1 MASLDLDKSASAA
14 PPPIPSPPGG
24 GDDGEVET
32 NIPARMDRLPWSR
45 WHWLVVFALGITWL
59 LDGLEVTIVGA
70 IATVLKDKQ
79 TLGLSGTQIGLAGSV
94 YVAGNVVGALGFGY
108 LTDRLGRKRLFTW
121 TLLLYLAATIATAF
135 SWSPAAFF
143 VFRFLTGA
151 GIGGE
156 YTAVNSATEEL
167 NPARVRGTVE
177 LAINGSWW
185 LGTAIGAL
193 ASVVLLNPKIF
204 AADVGWRVAFGM
216 GAILGVAVLAVR
228 RLLPESPR
236 WLMTHGRVE
245 EAEGVVDDIE
255 HQVAASTEG
264 DLPDPGGEQIVVRP
278 RERTPM
284 SEVFDVVFRQNGKRT
299 VLGLALMI
307 GQTFLYNAVFFTF
320 AITLTT
326 FFKVGNSAVGW
337 YLLIFAVGNFLGP
350 LTIGRLFDVIGRR
363 PTIAGTYAIAAVGT
377 ALVGFLFARHA
388 FGPVGLTAALGAV
401 FFFASAGA
409 SAGYLTVSEVFPLEV
424 RANAI
429 AFFYAVGSGLGGIA
443 GPILFGALVQSGDR
457 NELLIGYVIGGVL
470 MLGGAIA
477 ELTLGVDAEQRS
489 LEDVATPL
497 SASP

>member
-1 MASLDLDKSASAA
+1 
-14 PPPIPSPPGG
+14 
-24 GDDGEVET
+24 
-32 NIPARMDRLPWSR
+32 MDRLPWSR

-70 IATVLKDKQ
+70 IATVLENKH
-79 TLGLSGTQIGLAGSV
+79 TLSMSSSQVGVAGGI
-94 YVAGNVVGALGFGY
+94 YVAGNVVGALVFGY
-108 LTDRLGRKRLFTW
+108 LTDRLGRKRLFTM
-121 TLLLYLAATIATAF
+121 TLGLYLVATVATAF
-135 SWSPAAFF
+135 SWSAMAFF

-156 YTAVNSATEEL
+156 YSAVNSATEEL

-193 ASVVLLNPKIF
+193 ASVVVLNPRIF
-204 AADVGWRVAFGM
+204 AVDVGWRVTFAL
-216 GAILGVAVLAVR
+216 GAILGVAVLLVR

-236 WLMTHGRVE
+236 WLMTHGRLD
-245 EAEGVVDDIE
+245 EAEEVVADVE
-255 HQVAASTEG
+255 SQVAHFEG
-264 DLPDPGGEQIVVRP
+264 ERPDQLPPVGDARITVQP
-278 RERTPM
+278 REGTPM
-284 SEVFDVVFRQNGKRT
+284 AEVIDVVFRRNGRRT
-299 VLGLALMI
+299 LLGLALMV

-320 AITLTT
+320 ALTLST
-326 FFKVGNSAVGW
+326 FFKVADTDVGW

-350 LTIGRLFDVIGRR
+350 LVLGRLFDVVGRR
-363 PTIAGTYAIAAVGT
+363 PMIAGTYLAAAVGT
-377 ALVGFLFARHA
+377 VVVGLLFAGHA

-457 NELLIGYVIGGVL
+457 HEVLVGYVIGGVL
-470 MLGGAIA
+470 MAMGAVV
-477 ELTLGVDAEQRS
+477 ELFLGVAAEQRS
-489 LEDVATPL
+489 LEDVAEPL
-497 SASP
+497 SAQT

>member
-1 MASLDLDKSASAA
+1 MASLDTDRATGGREEA
-14 PPPIPSPPGG
+14 PPAQQ
-24 GDDGEVET
+24 GEVET
-32 NIPARMDRLPWSR
+32 DIPARMDRLPWSR

-79 TLGLSGTQIGLAGSV
+79 TLGLTGAQIGMAGGI

-121 TLLLYLAATIATAF
+121 TLLLYLVATVATAF
-135 SWSPAAFF
+135 SWSPLAFF

-156 YTAVNSATEEL
+156 YSAVNSATEEL

-204 AADVGWRVAFGM
+204 AVDVGWRVAFGM
-216 GAILGVAVLAVR
+216 GAVLGVAVLALR

-236 WLMTHGRVE
+236 WLMTHGRVD
-245 EAEGVVDDIE
+245 EAEHVVEDVE
-255 HQVAASTEG
+255 RQVAESTGG
-264 DLPDPGGEQIVVRP
+264 DLPEPGDERLTVQP
-278 RERTPM
+278 RDRTPM
-284 SEVFDVVFRQNGKRT
+284 GEVFDVVFRQNGRRT
-299 VLGLALMI
+299 ILGLALMI

-326 FFKVGNSAVGW
+326 FYKVGNGSVGW

-350 LTIGRLFDVIGRR
+350 LTIGRLFDVVGRR
-363 PTIAGTYAIAAVGT
+363 PMIAGTYAVAAVGT
-377 ALVGFLFARHA
+377 AGVGFLFAHHA
-388 FGPVGLTAALGAV
+388 FGPVGLTASLGAV

-443 GPILFGALVQSGDR
+443 GPILFGALVQSGNRD
-457 NELLIGYVIGGVL
+457 NLFVGYAIGGVL

-477 ELTLGVDAEQRS
+477 ELKFGVDAEQRS

-497 SASP
+497 SAD

>member
-1 MASLDLDKSASAA
+1 MAIIESEPRKPGADETQKGA
-14 PPPIPSPPGG
+14 P
-24 GDDGEVET
+24 VET
-32 NIPARMDRLPWSR
+32 DLPARMDRLPWSR
-45 WHWLVVFALGITWL
+45 WHWMVVFALGITWL
-59 LDGLEVTIVGA
+59 LDGLEVTIVGT

-79 TLGLSGTQIGLAGSV
+79 TLGLSGADIGLAGGV

-121 TLLLYLAATIATAF
+121 TLVLYLAATVATAF
-135 SWSPAAFF
+135 SWSPLAFF

-156 YTAVNSATEEL
+156 YSAVNSATEEL

-193 ASVVLLNPKIF
+193 ASVVLLNPHIF
-204 AADVGWRVAFGM
+204 AVDVGWRVAFAM
-216 GAILGVAVLAVR
+216 GAVLGVSVLLVR

-236 WLMTHGRVE
+236 WLMTHGRVD
-245 EAEGVVDDIE
+245 EAEQVVEDVE
-255 HQVAASTEG
+255 RQVQASDGAGELPEPG
-264 DLPDPGGEQIVVRP
+264 DERITVVP

-284 SEVFDVVFRQNGKRT
+284 AEVIDVVFRQNGRRT
-299 VLGLALMI
+299 LLGLALMV

-326 FFKVGNSAVGW
+326 FFKVGTGEVGW

-350 LTIGRLFDVIGRR
+350 LTIGRLFDVVGRR
-363 PTIAGTYAIAAVGT
+363 PMIAGTYFVAAVGT
-377 ALVGFLFARHA
+377 AAVGLLFAHHA
-388 FGPVGLTAALGAV
+388 FGPVGLTAALGIV

-443 GPILFGALVQSGDR
+443 GPVLFGALVQSGNRDH
-457 NELLIGYVIGGVL
+457 LLVGYLIGGAL
-470 MLGGAIA
+470 MLMGAIA
-477 ELTLGVDAEQRS
+477 ELYLGVDAEQRS

-497 SASP
+497 SASSG

>member
-1 MASLDLDKSASAA
+1 M
-14 PPPIPSPPGG
+14 
-24 GDDGEVET
+24 
-32 NIPARMDRLPWSR
+32 
-45 WHWLVVFALGITWL
+45 VVFALGITWL
-59 LDGLEVTIVGA
+59 LDGLEVTIVGT

-79 TLGLSGTQIGLAGSV
+79 TLGLSGSDIGLAGGI

-121 TLLLYLAATIATAF
+121 TLVLYLAATVATAF
-135 SWSPAAFF
+135 SWSPLAFF

-156 YTAVNSATEEL
+156 YSAVNSATEEL

-193 ASVVLLNPKIF
+193 ASVVLLNPHIF
-204 AADVGWRVAFGM
+204 AVDVGWRVAFAM
-216 GAILGVAVLAVR
+216 GAVLGVSVLLVR

-236 WLMTHGRVE
+236 WLMTHGRVD
-245 EAEGVVDDIE
+245 EAEEVVEDVE
-255 HQVAASTEG
+255 HQVRESEG
-264 DLPDPGGEQIVVRP
+264 VGELPEPGDERITVSP

-284 SEVFDVVFRQNGKRT
+284 SEVIDVVFRQNGRRT
-299 VLGLALMI
+299 LLGLALMV

-326 FFKVGNSAVGW
+326 FFKVGTGEVGW

-350 LTIGRLFDVIGRR
+350 LTIGRLFDVVGRR
-363 PTIAGTYAIAAVGT
+363 PMIAGTYFVAAVGT
-377 ALVGFLFARHA
+377 AAVGLLFAGHA
-388 FGPVGLTAALGAV
+388 FGPVGLTAALGVV

-443 GPILFGALVQSGDR
+443 GPVLFGALVQSGNRDH
-457 NELLIGYVIGGVL
+457 LLIGYLIGGAL
-470 MLGGAIA
+470 MLMGAVA
-477 ELTLGVDAEQRS
+477 ELYLGVDAEQRS

-497 SASP
+497 SASSE